1 MKIKRTVDGKEY
13 EFELTRHEL
22 YHAYR
27 ELDMEYHKEDIM
39 HFCFDDRSEDDL
51 MKEWGVPKEEFD
63 SRMEDMVL
71 ELQEEIADEE
81 SDYLY
86 ECVHTAVER
95 VMARYD

>member
-1 MKIKRTVDGKEY
+1 MKIKRTIDGKEY

-22 YHAYR
+22 YHAFR

-39 HFCFDDRSEDDL
+39 HFYFNERSEDDL
-51 MKEWGVPKEEFD
+51 MKEWDVSKEEFD

-71 ELQEEIADEE
+71 ELQEEISDAE

-86 ECVHTAVER
+86 ECIQTAVNR
-95 VMARYD
+95 VMARYE